1 MEDGDLGR
9 TGLARSVEDLTDG
22 MRAGTLSRREFLA
35 RATALGLAAPLARH
49 AAGLGPAAAQ
59 TAPRQGGTLRV
70 QMNLRPLTDP
80 RTWDWP
86 EIANFGRGW
95 LEYLVEYR
103 ADGTFRGM
111 LLESWEVNAEA
122 TEYVLHLRD
131 GVTWSNGDAFTAED
145 VAFNIARWC
154 EHDVAGNSM
163 AVRLPALIDPETG
176 RLRAGAVT
184 VADARTVVLGLS
196 RPDVTLIASF
206 ADYPAAIVHRDYDG
220 SDPSAEPVG
229 TGPFLPEAGYA
240 PGSSGALVRRDGPWW
255 GTEILGGPYLDRIE
269 FLDSGTDP
277 AAHVAALEAGE
288 VDMLDQSTGVFVE
301 VLDAKG
307 FPRSETQTAATYVVR
322 ARLDAEMMG
331 TKIYEDASVRRAF
344 ALAVDNAVALELG
357 HADLGEVAAN
367 HHVSPLQ
374 PDYAEIGEARHAP
387 REALALIREAGLE
400 GVEHELISVDD
411 EWQGNT
417 ADAVAAML
425 RDTGISVRRTRLPGE
440 IFWQGWREFPFSG
453 TEWTMRPL
461 GVQIMALAY
470 RSDSAW
476 NESGYANPAFDTA
489 LDRAMGILDA
499 VERRAVMADLETML
513 VEDGVIIQPY
523 WRRLVRHTR
532 VPLAGAEIHPT
543 REMHLYALGFA
554 A

>member
-1 MEDGDLGR
+1 MEDGEFGR
-9 TGLARSVEDLTDG
+9 TGPARALRGLLGEFRSGAMD
-22 MRAGTLSRREFLA
+22 RRSFLA
-35 RATALGLAAPLARH
+35 RATALGLAAPLALRV
-49 AAGLGPAAAQ
+49 AGPGPAAAQ
-59 TAPRQGGTLRV
+59 TTARQGGTLRV
-70 QMNLRPLTDP
+70 AMTLRPLADP

-86 EIANFGRGW
+86 ETANFGRGW

-103 ADGTFRGM
+103 PDGTFRGT
-111 LLESWEVNAEA
+111 LLESWDVNDEA

-131 GVTWSNGDAFTAED
+131 GVTWSNGEAFTAED

-154 EHDVAGNSM
+154 ERGVAGNSM
-163 AVRLPALIDPETG
+163 AARLPALIDDDTG
-176 RLRAGAVT
+176 TAREGAIT
-184 VADARTVVLGLS
+184 VADARTVVLSLS
-196 RPDVTLIASF
+196 RPDVTLIPSF
-206 ADYPAAIVHRDYDG
+206 ADYPAAIVHRGYDG
-220 SDPSAEPVG
+220 GDPAADPVG
-229 TGPFLPEAGYA
+229 TGPFLPEPGYA
-240 PGSSGALVRRDGPWW
+240 PGAAGALVRRDGDWW
-255 GTEILGGPYLDRIE
+255 GTEVLGGPFLDRIE
-269 FLDSGTDP
+269 FLDLGTDP

-301 VLDAKG
+301 VLDARG
-307 FPRSETQTAATYVVR
+307 FPRCETPTAATYVVR
-322 ARLDAEMMG
+322 ARADAEMMG
-331 TKIYEDASVRRAF
+331 SKIYADASVRRAL

-357 HADLGEVAAN
+357 HAGLGEVAAN

-387 REALALIREAGLE
+387 REALAMIREAGLE
-400 GVEHELISVDD
+400 GVEHELVSVDD

-425 RDTGISVRRTRLPGE
+425 NDAGISVRRRRLPGE
-440 IFWQGWREFPFSG
+440 VFWQGWREFPFSG

-461 GVQIMALAY
+461 GVQVMALAY

-476 NESGYANPAFDTA
+476 NETGYANPAFDAA

-499 VERRAVMADLETML
+499 VDRRAVMADLQTML

-523 WRRLVRHTR
+523 WRRLVRHTA

-543 REMHLYALGFA
+543 REMQLYALGFA
-554 A
+554 E